1 MVIKDKSRIFGAQ
14 WKNLGAMLLALT
26 FLAACNVEVKTSTE
40 YLIEGNNFFKKRDY
54 KNAEIS
60 YRKALEKAPDNPTAQ
75 NNLGVILNE
84 LGRYDESI
92 EVLASALKT
101 DPKNPIAHYVI
112 AKAYLMKKE
121 LPKALE
127 EAKMAVELDKTDP
140 IGWKTLGEV
149 ALAKSEN
156 DTATGA
162 FREALAIDDSSD
174 ANHHLYAVA
183 LGNGG
188 DFEGQVEEERK
199 ALSINP
205 TSYEARLGL
214 IKALMKLGKNDDA
227 LKELNELQEHHPE
240 NEELKELLQTN
251 GK

>member
-1 MVIKDKSRIFGAQ
+1 MVMKDKSGQIKAQ
-14 WKNLGAMLLALT
+14 WKNLGALLVACLILT
-26 FLAACNVEVKTSTE
+26 SCNVEVKTSTE

-60 YRKALEKAPDNPTAQ
+60 YRKALEKSPDNPTAK

-92 EVLASALKT
+92 DVLASALKT

-112 AKAYLMKKE
+112 ARAYLMKKE
-121 LPKALE
+121 LPKALD

-149 ALAKSEN
+149 ALAQNQN
-156 DTATGA
+156 DTALGA
-162 FREALAIDDSSD
+162 LQEAIGIDDSSD
-174 ANHHLYAVA
+174 ATHHLFAVA
-183 LGNGG
+183 LGNSG
-188 DFEGQVEEERK
+188 DFEGQVEEEHK
-199 ALSINP
+199 ALTINP
-205 TSYEARLGL
+205 SSYEARLGL

-240 NEELKELLQTN
+240 NEELKELLQN
-251 GK
+251 KGK

>member
-1 MVIKDKSRIFGAQ
+1 MNNKTGRTLAQ
-14 WKNLGAMLLALT
+14 LKNLGVLLSALI
-26 FLAACNVEVKTSTE
+26 LLSACNVEVKTSTE

-60 YRKALEKAPDNPTAQ
+60 YRKALEKSPNNPTAQ

-92 EVLASALKT
+92 DVLATALKT

-112 AKAYLMKKE
+112 AKAYLMKKDF
-121 LPKALE
+121 PKAMD

-149 ALAKSEN
+149 ALAQNDN
-156 DTATGA
+156 DTAVSA
-162 FREALAIDDSSD
+162 LHEAVSNDDTND
-174 ANHHLYAVA
+174 TTHHLLAVA
-183 LGNGG
+183 LGNQG

-199 ALSINP
+199 ALSISAG
-205 TSYEARLGL
+205 SYEARLGL

-227 LKELNELQEHHPE
+227 LKELNSLQEHHPE
-240 NEELKELLQTN
+240 NEELKELLQN
-251 GK
+251 SSK